1 VFRENDYA
9 SELEALGYR
18 DGSSM
23 VLYHDAS
30 DLKEKLL
37 FYQHRP
43 QALQPV
49 QTRAREATRANTW
62 EERGRA
68 LAQYLRGR

>member
-1 VFRENDYA
+1 
-9 SELEALGYR
+9 
-18 DGSSM
+18 M

-37 FYQHRP
+37 FYQYRP